1 MAVYRL
7 FKNRAFE
14 PELIATMTTAY
25 ADICRALDLRDRDQ
39 LETNAVAKKIIEL
52 AQCGESDPVRLRE
65 SVLGDR
71 ALTTA
76 CGRCL
81 KNAFARP

>member
-25 ADICRALDLRDRDQ
+25 ADICRALGLRDRDQ
-39 LETNAVAKKIIEL
+39 LETNAVAKKILEL

-65 SVLGDR
+65 SVLR
-71 ALTTA
+71 AIE
-76 CGRCL
+76 R
-81 KNAFARP
+81 

>member
-25 ADICRALDLRDRDQ
+25 ADICRALGLRDRDQ

-52 AQCGESDPVRLRE
+52 AECGRVIRFACENPSW
-65 SVLGDR
+65 GDR